1 MSFSGTPNQQ
11 YFKNTE
17 NSVSKSVIMCVF
29 SNKVFYFI
37 GNSDQWMNFVF
48 SSFTTGQIPSMD
60 DFLDLTR

>member
-29 SNKVFYFI
+29 SNKAFYFI

-48 SSFTTGQIPSMD
+48 SSFITGQIPSMD
-60 DFLDLTR
+60 DFLDVTR